1 MEYRRMGRTGLQLSV
16 LSYGSWVTFHKQIDD
31 SIADELMGIA
41 YDNGINFFDNA
52 EAYALGE
59 SEKMMGRIL
68 KKKNWDRTSYTI
80 SSKAYFGWR
89 GKENKPNQT
98 GLSRKHLMEACHE
111 ALQRLQLDYLDLYFC
126 HRPDIHVPIE
136 EVVWT
141 MHNLIQQGKI
151 LYWGTSQWSG
161 AEIMEAH
168 RVAHQYGL
176 IGPTVEQPQYNM
188 FERFKMEQD
197 YLPVFK
203 NVGLG
208 TTIWSPLAAGFL
220 TGKYN
225 NGIPPD
231 SRLAIEGFDWLKER
245 WVQEAKIEKT
255 KKLAILAK
263 EMNVSLAEL
272 AIAWT
277 IKNPNVTTAI
287 LGATKKHQLEEN
299 LKALQVLPLLTNEIM
314 EKIETILQNKP
325 VMDLA

>member
-31 SIADELMGIA
+31 SSADELMGIA
-41 YDNGINFFDNA
+41 YDAGINFFDNA
-52 EAYALGE
+52 EVYALGE
-59 SEKMMGRIL
+59 SEKMMGRVL
-68 KKKNWDRTSYTI
+68 RNKNWDRTSYTL

-89 GKENKPNQT
+89 GNENKPNQT
-98 GLSRKHLMEACHE
+98 GLSRKHLTEACHE
-111 ALQRLQLDYLDLYFC
+111 ALQRLQTDYLDLYFC
-126 HRPDIHVPIE
+126 HRPDTGVPIE

-141 MHNLIQQGKI
+141 MHNLIQQGKV

-168 RVAHQYGL
+168 RVAQQYSL

-225 NGIPPD
+225 NGIPEG
-231 SRLAIEGFDWLKER
+231 SRLAIEGFNWLKDR
-245 WVQEAKIEKT
+245 WIQDAKLEKV
-255 KKLAILAK
+255 KKLGQLAADL
-263 EMNVSLAEL
+263 NVSLASL

-277 IKNPNVTTAI
+277 IHNPNVTTAI
-287 LGATKKHQLEEN
+287 LGATRKEQLHEN
-299 LKALQVLPLLTNEIM
+299 LKALEVLPILTTAVM
-314 EKIETILQNKP
+314 EQIENILENKP
-325 VMDLA
+325 VLDLA

>member
-1 MEYRRMGRTGLQLSV
+1 MEYRRLGRSGLQLSV
-16 LSYGSWVTFHKQIDD
+16 LSFGSWVTFHKQIDD
-31 SIADELMGIA
+31 NIADELMGIA

-59 SEKMMGRIL
+59 SEKMMGRVL
-68 KKKNWDRTSYTI
+68 KKKNWDRTSYVV
-80 SSKAYFGWR
+80 SSKAYFGWH
-89 GKENKPNQT
+89 GKTNKPNQA
-98 GLSRKHLMEACHE
+98 GLSRKHLFEACNE
-111 ALQRLQLDYLDLYFC
+111 ALQRLQVDYLDLFFC
-126 HRPDIHVPIE
+126 HRPDPSVPIE

-168 RVAHQYGL
+168 RVAQQYCL
-176 IGPTVEQPQYNM
+176 IGPVMEQPQYNM

-197 YLPVFK
+197 YTPVFQ

-208 TTIWSPLAAGFL
+208 TTIWSPLAAGLL

-225 NGIPPD
+225 NGIPED
-231 SRLAIEGFDWLKER
+231 SRLAISGFDWLKER
-245 WVQEAKIEKT
+245 WLQDEKLN
-255 KKLAILAK
+255 KVKQLGELAGKL
-263 EMNVSLAEL
+263 EVSLASL

-287 LGATKKHQLEEN
+287 LGATKKEQLLEN
-299 LKALQVLPLLTNEIM
+299 LKALDTLPKLTPEVM
-314 EKIETILQNKP
+314 EGIEQILKNKP
-325 VMDLA
+325 FMELS

>member
-68 KKKNWDRTSYTI
+68 KKKNWDRTSYTV

-225 NGIPPD
+225 NGIPAD

-255 KKLAILAK
+255 KKLALLAQ

-277 IKNPNVTTAI
+277 VKNPNVTTAI
-287 LGATKKHQLEEN
+287 LGATKKQQLEEN

-314 EKIETILQNKP
+314 EKIENILQNKP